1 MNHFFYNYQRFCFFI
16 LLLANI
22 SIANAKTFIV
32 DNQHSNASD
41 KNPGTEKL
49 PLKTIQAGAN
59 LAYAGD
65 TILVMSG
72 IYREEVVPPRGSESA
87 QKPIVYQAAPGENVS
102 IRGSE
107 IIEKWVKKDVNIWMV
122 ELDNDFFSDFNPY
135 AIKLSGSWL
144 SYGHEHHVGEVFL
157 NGKSFYE
164 KFSLGELK
172 KLPNTWYTEVDE
184 NTTRIWANFGWADP
198 NKNMAEIN
206 VRECVIFP
214 EKQGLKHIVIDG
226 FEIKHAAT
234 NWAPPDRFQKG
245 AIGTRFGY
253 KWIIKNCRISDVKC
267 VAICIGA
274 VDDYNWDREYY
285 SKPESDG
292 QYLPD
297 INTFGHHLIS
307 NNSIARC
314 GQAGVVGC
322 WGCVG
327 SIIENNYISE
337 TNYKNEFGGS
347 ETAAIKLHFPIDV
360 IIRDNY
366 CKGVAGMKHGTK
378 GIWLD
383 WGVQN
388 TRVTGNVVTDFQDQ
402 GLKLEVGHGPI
413 IVDNNVIIKTEVTQW
428 GDAGLF
434 FHNLFYYCSF
444 TFFNNDRIVPYYKPH
459 STEEA
464 GRGMTLNNY
473 DQYYNN
479 IFIGNGL
486 EDMSGKS
493 IGCKI
498 NHNVYLEGA
507 QKNKI
512 QDSESIV
519 DEIDTKFDFQK
530 GSNPQTIRFNPG
542 EKLFLKVYPLITLA
556 YIGKLP
562 VPKMAME
569 NPDGTPLDIT
579 SDFFGNTIEKESVK
593 PGPFQTINKGEN
605 VFEVWP
611 KK

>member
-1 MNHFFYNYQRFCFFI
+1 MAEEYHV
-16 LLLANI
+16 
-22 SIANAKTFIV
+22 AKTGN
-32 DNQHSNASD
+32 DSN
-41 KNPGTEKL
+41 KGTVQM
-49 PLKTIQAGAN
+49 PLLTIQAAAN
-59 LAYAGD
+59 LAQPGD
-65 TILVMSG
+65 IITVHEG
-72 IYREEVVPPRGSESA
+72 IYREEIIPPRGGESA
-87 QKPIVYQAAPGENVS
+87 DKPIIYRAASGENVS

-107 IIEKWVKKDVNIWMV
+107 KIERWIKQEGDIWMT
-122 ELDNDFFSDFNPY
+122 ELDNSFFGDYNPY
-135 AIKLSGSWL
+135 NIKLSGSWL
-144 SYGHEHHVGEVFL
+144 GYGYEHHVGEIFL
-157 NGKSFYE
+157 NGKAFYE
-164 KFSLGELK
+164 KLSIEEVERLA
-172 KLPNTWYTEVDE
+172 NTWITKVNDK
-184 NTTRIWANFGWADP
+184 TTRIWANFGWADP
-198 NKNMAEIN
+198 NRNLAEIN

-285 SKPESDG
+285 SNPVSDG
-292 QYLPD
+292 QYLPE
-297 INTFGHHLIS
+297 INTFGHHLVC
-307 NNSIARC
+307 NNYITRC
-314 GQAGVVGC
+314 GQGGITGC

-327 SIIENNYISE
+327 SIIENNHISE

-366 CKGVAGMKHGTK
+366 CKGVAGLQHGTK

-383 WGVQN
+383 WGAQN
-388 TRVTGNVVTDFQDQ
+388 ARITGNVITDFSDQ

-444 TFFNNDRIVPYYKPH
+444 TFFNNDRIVPYYEPH
-459 STEEA
+459 STKEA

-486 EDMSGKS
+486 DSMSGKS
-493 IGCKI
+493 IGCRI

-519 DEIDTKFDFQK
+519 DEVDTEFDFQK
-530 GSNPQTIRFNPG
+530 GYHPQTISFNVG
-542 EKLFLKVYPLITLA
+542 DKLFEKLYPVITSK
-556 YIGKLP
+556 YIGELP
-562 VPKMAME
+562 VPEMSME
-569 NPDGTPLDIT
+569 NPDGTPLDIIY
-579 SDFFGNTIEKESVK
+579 DYFGNSIGTKNVM
-593 PGPFQTINKGEN
+593 PGPFQNINQGTN